1 MNKKMRDILSKIQ
14 AKTEEA
20 KSFMDG
26 ENKDVEKANALMDE
40 VDALQ
45 KEFELEKI

>member
-1 MNKKMRDILSKIQ
+1 MNKKMREILAQIQ
-14 AKTEEA
+14 AKTAEA

-26 ENKDVEKANALMDE
+26 ENKDVAKATALMDE

-45 KEFELEKI
+45 K